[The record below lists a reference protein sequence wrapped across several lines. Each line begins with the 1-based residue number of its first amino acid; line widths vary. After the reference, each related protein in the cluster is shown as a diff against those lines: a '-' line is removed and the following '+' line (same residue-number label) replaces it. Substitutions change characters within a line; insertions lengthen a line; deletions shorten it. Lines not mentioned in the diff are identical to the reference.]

1 MVSARNLRIF
11 SSAYLFGWDFFIGLR
26 VWVGGFF
33 VFEDDVILGFE
44 SFVLIGCITSQGAF
58 SFHVYN
64 LIATVIWASIYV
76 MKSYSYQS

>member
-1 MVSARNLRIF
+1 MFSSVFFCLDFMVSARNLRIF
-11 SSAYLFGWDFFIGLR
+11 PLPVWLGIFFI
-26 VWVGGFF
+26 
-33 VFEDDVILGFE
+33 FEDDIILGFE
-44 SFVLIGCITSQGAF
+44 SFVLIGCITSQGAV